1 MKVNDQV
8 IYRSIAGEHI
18 LIPVG
23 EVALKQNGL
32 YVLNEV
38 GALIW
43 TMLSEGKTQE
53 EIISQIAA
61 DYDAPEEMIRA
72 DYVELTEELYRIGL
86 LVD

>member
-8 IYRSIAGEHI
+8 IYRCIAGEHI

-23 EVALKQNGL
+23 AVALKQNGL

-43 TMLSEGKTQE
+43 TLLCEGKSE
-53 EIISQIAA
+53 SEIITQIAA
-61 DYDAPEEMIRA
+61 EYDAPEEMISA
-72 DYVELTEELYRIGL
+72 DYHELIQQLYQAGL
-86 LVD
+86 LLD

>member
-43 TMLSEGKTQE
+43 TMLSEGKTSD
-53 EIISQIAA
+53 EIIAQIAEE
-61 DYDAPEEMIRA
+61 YDAPLDTIRE
-72 DYVELTEELYRIGL
+72 DYTQLTEELYSVGL